1 MAGTAKTYDATRIM
15 ATSADVWIDV
25 AVPSSGTRLTL
36 DAPTGTPDST
46 ANPNAKHLGL
56 TEKGSTMTFKTE
68 IQAFEADELTS
79 PWKQQ
84 LSSEEAAI
92 KGNFLQIE
100 DWNIL
105 GLITPGGTKSTGAGY
120 EQLTFGGSTT
130 VTTKSIAVIAPS
142 AQNAGKWVV
151 FHLYKAF
158 NKAGIELALSRKDFS
173 KVPYEFSGLS
183 DTSRP
188 QGDQVG
194 NFWRQIP

>member
-1 MAGTAKTYDATRIM
+1 MAGTAKTYNSAKIM
-15 ATSADVWIDV
+15 ANSADVWIDV
-25 AVPSSGTRLTL
+25 QVPSSGARMTL
-36 DAPTGTPDST
+36 DDPTGTPDS
-46 ANPNAKHLGL
+46 AASPNAKHLGL
-56 TEKGSTMTFKTE
+56 TEKGSTVSFKTE
-68 IQAFEADELTS
+68 VQSFEADELTS

-84 LSSEEAAI
+84 LSNEEATI

-100 DWNIL
+100 DWTIL
-105 GLITPGGTKSTGAGY
+105 GLITPGGTKSVGAGY

-130 VTTKSIAVIAPS
+130 VVTKSIALIAPS
-142 AQNAGKWVV
+142 ALNAGKWVV

-183 DTSRP
+183 DTARP

-194 NFWRQIP
+194 NFWHQIP